1 MKVKLYESSVDR
13 TEDTGSRPITTQLNP
28 NIFAQLGGASADIGK
43 AVFQLGVEKLRY
55 DKANEKLNN
64 ENLAN
69 QAALSFKDE
78 AQTLLRKLET
88 IGDPT
93 TNDVAGP
100 DVLKKTFYKY
110 RDSLKDNKGALALYM
125 NNAGRLFIDLK
136 HEFLDENLTKKIELG
151 KTNTDNAVLS
161 DIDIAS
167 NIGNITNN
175 RIDAVTN
182 AETKLENA
190 KGLYGNEHPEVVQ
203 KFYYNLIE
211 NTITSMLNGSNNPDQ
226 IALEMQDEEY
236 FEQAT
241 PQTESFDSF
250 DPILS
255 AYYKKLN
262 SDQKIKIQEFAN
274 KKADEILNARGNAEK
289 RKQEEFKENIK
300 EMQRRIINSDD
311 PEEQRK
317 LHEEII
323 KNDGYTS
330 IKERNDFEKLLGA
343 TDPSNAN
350 SIAFANED
358 DPIKLAKFYME
369 NKDNKVTREDLF
381 DSERYGGAFTVGTFK
396 ELLKTLNTELKR
408 DETLALASLKYNM
421 KISEG
426 FDEAFELNVIE
437 TIFKTA
443 APYLEE
449 FEKFRIT
456 NPSRKELEAKVKDIT
471 TRYNN
476 AKVGLFG
483 TAYKEELVNIKLRLK
498 NNKDVVEAVNK
509 GEWKWSNY
517 ESDPEVALG
526 ELIGLLDSKGAEA
539 VIINLITQNLKTIQ
553 GYKKILP

>member
-1 MKVKLYESSVDR
+1 MKVKLYDSQLDR
-13 TEDTGSRPITTQLNP
+13 TIDTGGKPITTQLNP
-28 NIFAQLGGASADIGK
+28 NIFAQLGGASSDIGK

-55 DKANEKLNN
+55 DKANEKINN
-64 ENLAN
+64 ENQAN
-69 QAALSFKDE
+69 QAVLSFKDE
-78 AQTLLRKLET
+78 AQTLLRKLELT
-88 IGDPT
+88 GDPT

-100 DVLKKTFYKY
+100 DAIKKTFNKY
-110 RDSLKDNKGALALYM
+110 RNLLKDNKGALALYM

-136 HEFLDENLTKKIELG
+136 HEFLDKNLTKKIELG

-241 PQTESFDSF
+241 PQTQSFDSF

-274 KKADEILNARGNAEK
+274 KKSDEILKARENAEK
-289 RKQEEFKENIK
+289 RDEEEFKKNIDALK
-300 EMQRRIINSDD
+300 SQFINSDD
-311 PEEQRK
+311 SAEKQKIYEQ
-317 LHEEII
+317 I
-323 KNDGYTS
+323 KDLGGFTS
-330 IKERNDFEKLLGA
+330 IKDRDDFEKEL
-343 TDPSNAN
+343 TVSDPSNAN
-350 SIAFANED
+350 SIYFADKDDEKALSEFWVED
-358 DPIKLAKFYME
+358 MLGTVSQADLL
-369 NKDNKVTREDLF
+369 DN
-381 DSERYGGAFTVGTFK
+381 ERYGKKFTSKTFEK
-396 ELLKTLNTELKR
+396 LKKHLNTELKE
-408 DETLALASLKYNM
+408 DEAISLAQLKYEM

-426 FDEAFELNVIE
+426 YEEVFEPSIRDAVF
-437 TIFKTA
+437 TTSS
-443 APYLEE
+443 PYLAE
-449 FEKFRIT
+449 FAEFRKT
-456 NPSRKELEAKVKDIT
+456 NPSKKELEAKVKDII

-483 TAYKEELVNIKLRLK
+483 TAYEDELVSIKARLL
-498 NNKDVVEAVNK
+498 NNSAVTDAIDK
-509 GEWKWSNY
+509 GEWDLSKYDSNPI
-517 ESDPEVALG
+517 EALG
-526 ELIGLLDSKGAEA
+526 ELIGLLDSKGVAR
-539 VIINLITQNLKTIQ
+539 VNINLISENLKTLK

>member
-1 MKVKLYESSVDR
+1 
-13 TEDTGSRPITTQLNP
+13 
-28 NIFAQLGGASADIGK
+28 
-43 AVFQLGVEKLRY
+43 
-55 DKANEKLNN
+55 
-64 ENLAN
+64 
-69 QAALSFKDE
+69 
-78 AQTLLRKLET
+78 
-88 IGDPT
+88 
-93 TNDVAGP
+93 
-100 DVLKKTFYKY
+100 
-110 RDSLKDNKGALALYM
+110 
-125 NNAGRLFIDLK
+125 
-136 HEFLDENLTKKIELG
+136 
-151 KTNTDNAVLS
+151 
-161 DIDIAS
+161 
-167 NIGNITNN
+167 
-175 RIDAVTN
+175 
-182 AETKLENA
+182 
-190 KGLYGNEHPEVVQ
+190 
-203 KFYYNLIE
+203 
-211 NTITSMLNGSNNPDQ
+211 
-226 IALEMQDEEY
+226 
-236 FEQAT
+236 
-241 PQTESFDSF
+241 
-250 DPILS
+250 
-255 AYYKKLN
+255 
-262 SDQKIKIQEFAN
+262 QKIKIQEFAN

-323 KNDGYTS
+323 RLEGYTS

-437 TIFKTA
+437 TIFTTA